1 MSVALLILKF
11 FYAIVLFVAE
21 RAKIYRPRSMNIL
34 RNCKDSREFFFFL
47 FIEKVMLRLK
57 ILAREIFA

>member
-1 MSVALLILKF
+1 MYERGTINIKI

-34 RNCKDSREFFFFL
+34 RNCKDSREFFFF
-47 FIEKVMLRLK
+47 F
-57 ILAREIFA
+57 FYS

>member
-1 MSVALLILKF
+1 MYERGTINIKI

-34 RNCKDSREFFFFL
+34 RNCKDFREFFFF
-47 FIEKVMLRLK
+47 F
-57 ILAREIFA
+57 FYS

>member
-21 RAKIYRPRSMNIL
+21 RAKIYRPRSMNIF

>member
-34 RNCKDSREFFFFL
+34 RNCKDSREFFFFF
-47 FIEKVMLRLK
+47 FIHRKSHVKTEN
-57 ILAREIFA
+57 IGT